1 MRHLRKTGWAA
12 LLGVAFAFMGSGVA
26 EAVTITV
33 DENGHGTID
42 SFSMPFSLQNDPG
55 PGGLANVL
63 TYSMLNPPNLTA
75 GDVLITDTGALND
88 VVRFN
93 PNEICSGGTGC
104 LVFYSDNVDGFD
116 ALGDTPSPPGAF
128 YANTVTIPEIGTD
141 TNNYATYT
149 PVAGPPGFVPG
160 FVVNYTFLSDVPTP
174 TPEPAT
180 LAILGGVL
188 LGFGLLRSRRRR
200 V

>member
-1 MRHLRKTGWAA
+1 MNHLRKAGWAA
-12 LLGVAFAFMGSGVA
+12 LLGVAFALADSGAA

-42 SFSMPFSLQNDPG
+42 TFSMPFSFQNDPG
-55 PGGLANVL
+55 PGGLPNVL

-104 LVFYSDNVDGFD
+104 
-116 ALGDTPSPPGAF
+116 
-128 YANTVTIPEIGTD
+128 
-141 TNNYATYT
+141 
-149 PVAGPPGFVPG
+149 
-160 FVVNYTFLSDVPTP
+160 
-174 TPEPAT
+174 
-180 LAILGGVL
+180 
-188 LGFGLLRSRRRR
+188 
-200 V
+200 